1 LRRALGAHFVVRLE
15 AEPGTLVERLID
27 ASPGT
32 RVAPERRAL
41 FARAPIHTRAVPSS
55 AEPARSQPRLH
66 RYFVPSL
73 RGAPMSPG
81 TDGQLS
87 DVGLPGW
94 GEGAS
99 LARSKS
105 VGWRS
110 GKGVL

>member
-15 AEPGTLVERLID
+15 AEPGTLVERLIA

-66 RYFVPSL
+66 RYFVPCL
-73 RGAPMSPG
+73 RGSSAPDAPMIPG

-99 LARSKS
+99 RA
-105 VGWRS
+105 
-110 GKGVL
+110 